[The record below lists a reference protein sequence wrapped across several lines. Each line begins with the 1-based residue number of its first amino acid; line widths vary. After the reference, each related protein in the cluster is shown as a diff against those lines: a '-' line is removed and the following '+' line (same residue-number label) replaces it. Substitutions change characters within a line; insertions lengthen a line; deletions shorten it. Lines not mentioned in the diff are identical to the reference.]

1 MKKKSKAQIEYD
13 KKFNKIVEKLHG
25 KKTDISEY
33 RLQQRGGTGVKAMNT
48 TDKTGDLVALDA
60 VSDDNDILVTTKQG
74 IVIRC
79 HVDSISK
86 TSRATQG
93 VKIIT
98 IKNNTEIASIA
109 VFDKAEDDDSE
120 ALAPKEENPE
130 VAEASEAKEE

>member
-1 MKKKSKAQIEYD
+1 MGQSVNAQ
-13 KKFNKIVEKLHG
+13 FNV
-25 KKTDISEY
+25 
-33 RLQQRGGTGVKAMNT
+33 
-48 TDKTGDLVALDA
+48 VALDA

-98 IKNNTEIASIA
+98 LKNNTEIASIA
-109 VFDKAEDDDSE
+109 VFDKAEDEDPE
-120 ALAPKEENPE
+120 VIAPKEDTPE
-130 VAEASEAKEE
+130 VAEAVEPKEE